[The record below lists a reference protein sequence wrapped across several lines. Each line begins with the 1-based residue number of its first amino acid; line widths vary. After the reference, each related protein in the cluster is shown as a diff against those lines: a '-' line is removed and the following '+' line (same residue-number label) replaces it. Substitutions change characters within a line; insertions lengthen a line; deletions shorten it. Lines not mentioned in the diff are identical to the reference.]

1 MSYSFVADV
10 IDKNYDVI
18 TIFQKSYF
26 NKNVA
31 EILKIIIM
39 VI

>member
-10 IDKNYDVI
+10 IEKAYDVI

-31 EILKIIIM
+31 EMLKIIIM